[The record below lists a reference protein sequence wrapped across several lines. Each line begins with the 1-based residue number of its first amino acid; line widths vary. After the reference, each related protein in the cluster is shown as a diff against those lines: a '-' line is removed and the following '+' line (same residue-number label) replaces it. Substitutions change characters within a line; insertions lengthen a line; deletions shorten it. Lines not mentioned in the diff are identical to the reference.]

1 MGVKSGGCSG
11 MSYHMDFEEEANVRE
26 EDAVMEYEG
35 GFRLVC
41 DAKSLLYLFGMELD
55 WSSALVGGG
64 FQFKNPNASA
74 SCGCGKSFGV

>member
-1 MGVKSGGCSG
+1 MPHLLSSLVAAQLDCELCNDGL
-11 MSYHMDFEEEANVRE
+11 EAPSVNHTSSKTLN
-26 EDAVMEYEG
+26 MCQC
-35 GFRLVC
+35 LV
-41 DAKSLLYLFGMELD
+41 AAQLD

>member
-1 MGVKSGGCSG
+1 MEAQLLQH
-11 MSYHMDFEEEANVRE
+11 HMNTP
-26 EDAVMEYEG
+26 G
-35 GFRLVC
+35 
-41 DAKSLLYLFGMELD
+41 LLSSWMCVQLD

>member
-1 MGVKSGGCSG
+1 MEAQGVQHQVNTPCLLSGL
-11 MSYHMDFEEEANVRE
+11 AI
-26 EDAVMEYEG
+26 AQ
-35 GFRLVC
+35 
-41 DAKSLLYLFGMELD
+41 LD